1 MNPEQLLSSIMTG
14 MWDWMQAND
23 YIYFILAIVAIVL
36 VGKLIKASF
45 KIVIKL
51 GGAVV
56 LLYLGWKVI
65 QMIMEVI

>member
-14 MWDWMQAND
+14 MWDWMKAND
-23 YIYFILAIVAIVL
+23 YIYFILAIIAIVL

-45 KIVIKL
+45 KIIIKL